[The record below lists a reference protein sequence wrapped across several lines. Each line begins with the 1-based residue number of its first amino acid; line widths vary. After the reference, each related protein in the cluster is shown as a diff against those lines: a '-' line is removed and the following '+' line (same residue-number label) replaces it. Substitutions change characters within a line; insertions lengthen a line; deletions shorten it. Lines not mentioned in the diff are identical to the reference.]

1 MKTKKNEM
9 LTDQDVLAMPEAD
22 YMNPVQLEF
31 FRKKL
36 QDMEKELLSN
46 AGETTEHLRE
56 TVIVPDPA
64 DRSVSVTTVLL
75 PAGTDVDALRQ
86 VAREQ
91 FQVAFAGALG
101 PLAGRAFR
109 IGHLGDQNPA
119 SMLGCL
125 AGVEGALLAQGIPI
139 GRDGLARAVAV
150 FQNAGG

>member
-1 MKTKKNEM
+1 
-9 LTDQDVLAMPEAD
+9 
-22 YMNPVQLEF
+22 
-31 FRKKL
+31 
-36 QDMEKELLSN
+36 
-46 AGETTEHLRE
+46 
-56 TVIVPDPA
+56 
-64 DRSVSVTTVLL
+64 
-75 PAGTDVDALRQ
+75 
-86 VAREQ
+86 
-91 FQVAFAGALG
+91 VAFAGALG

>member
-1 MKTKKNEM
+1 
-9 LTDQDVLAMPEAD
+9 
-22 YMNPVQLEF
+22 
-31 FRKKL
+31 
-36 QDMEKELLSN
+36 
-46 AGETTEHLRE
+46 
-56 TVIVPDPA
+56 VPDPA

-119 SMLGCL
+119 SMLGCM
-125 AGVEGALLAQGIPI
+125 AGVEGALLSQGIPL

-150 FQNAGG
+150 FQNTGG